1 MTRRVLITGFE
12 PFGGKHTNA
21 SWEAVRRLPG
31 RDGDIEICPRLL
43 PVEYREAGKRLLAA
57 AEEIKPDLIVC
68 TGVASGRDAI
78 TPERIAVNW
87 RSAAIP
93 DNAGRTAAGETI
105 DPAGPDGIFTRLK
118 VEDMVRDLRSA
129 GLPAAVSFTAGTF
142 VCNDV
147 FYQLMLYG
155 PDVPRGFIH
164 VPTEER
170 LSSDKCRDGLMIC
183 LRTEWRAE
191 SEEWRVKSGDMPAA
205 PALA

>member
-1 MTRRVLITGFE
+1 MARRVLITGFE
-12 PFGGKHTNA
+12 PFGGKQTNA

-43 PVEYREAGKRLLAA
+43 PVEYMAAGRRLLAA
-57 AEEIKPDLIVC
+57 AEEVLPDLIIC
-68 TGVASGRDAI
+68 TGVAGGRDAI
-78 TPERIAVNW
+78 TPERIAINW
-87 RSAAIP
+87 RSAPIP

-105 DPAGPDGIFTRLK
+105 DPAGPDGIFTRLRA
-118 VEDMVRDLRSA
+118 EEMARDLQAS

-164 VPTEER
+164 VPTEEK
-170 LSSDKCRDGLMIC
+170 LSSDRCRDGLMRC
-183 LRTEWRAE
+183 VRTEL
-191 SEEWRVKSGDMPAA
+191 RVKS
-205 PALA
+205 

>member
-1 MTRRVLITGFE
+1 MARRVMITGFE
-12 PFGGKHTNA
+12 PFGDNNTNA

-43 PVEYREAGKRLLAA
+43 PVEYGAAGKRLLAE
-57 AEEIKPDLIVC
+57 AEELKPDVIIC
-68 TGVASGRDAI
+68 TGVAGGRDAI
-78 TPERIAVNW
+78 TPERIAINW
-87 RSAAIP
+87 RSTAIP

-105 DPAGPDGIFTRLK
+105 DASGPDGIFTCLRA
-118 VEDMVRDLRSA
+118 EEMARGLRSS

-164 VPTEER
+164 VPPEER
-170 LSSDKCRDGLMIC
+170 LSSEKCRDGLMIC
-183 LRTEWRAE
+183 IRTEL
-191 SEEWRVKSGDMPAA
+191 RVKSEV
-205 PALA
+205 LNRF